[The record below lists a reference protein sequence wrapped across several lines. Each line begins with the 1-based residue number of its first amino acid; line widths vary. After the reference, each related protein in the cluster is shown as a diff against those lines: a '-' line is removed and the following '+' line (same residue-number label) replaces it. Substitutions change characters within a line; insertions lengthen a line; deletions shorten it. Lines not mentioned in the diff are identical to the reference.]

1 MSLFELVFFVVLVAL
16 VILCSRCLSHFFSG
30 VPEGLAVIPVI
41 GSLVLLLSL
50 LKASSRGMWI
60 ISSLFTLATLLS
72 IGLAELLRLR
82 NPVFAAPFG
91 CVLIIVVIQIW
102 HRFKRNVKAETQDS

>member
-16 VILCSRCLSHFFSG
+16 VILCSRCLSHFSG
-30 VPEGLAVIPVI
+30 VPQGLAVIPVI

-72 IGLAELLRLR
+72 MGLAELLRLR

-91 CVLIIVVIQIW
+91 CVLVIVAIQIW